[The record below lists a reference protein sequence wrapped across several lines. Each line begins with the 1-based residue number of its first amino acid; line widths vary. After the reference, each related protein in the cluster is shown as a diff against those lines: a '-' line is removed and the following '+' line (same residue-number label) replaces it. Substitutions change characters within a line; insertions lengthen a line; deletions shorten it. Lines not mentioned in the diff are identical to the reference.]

1 MQGNSIK
8 LRTHGLKDIYKLYTI
23 LVSNDVNATASKGYR
38 VVNVKSLL
46 GLVSLEPDKG
56 FELEISPNEN
66 IEDIHKILVDFLE

>member
-1 MQGNSIK
+1 MPGNSIK

-38 VVNVKSLL
+38 VVNIKSLL

>member
-1 MQGNSIK
+1 MPGNSIK
-8 LRTHGLKDIYKLYTI
+8 LRTHGLKDIYKFYTI

-38 VVNVKSLL
+38 VVNIKSLL